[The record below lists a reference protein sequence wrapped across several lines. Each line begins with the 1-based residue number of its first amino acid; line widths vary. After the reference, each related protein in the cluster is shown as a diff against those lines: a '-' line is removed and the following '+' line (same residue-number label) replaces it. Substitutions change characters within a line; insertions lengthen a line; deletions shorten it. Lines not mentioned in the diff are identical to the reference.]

1 MPNRL
6 LCDVLSE
13 MRECIKTLNFSYLL
27 GLIEEVQT
35 LASRMESKLYDIKD
49 FDRLHEEIRDLKK
62 KKKKLE
68 KEVSAMEMA
77 DNARIPDTYNHYI
90 TGGDNR

>member
-13 MRECIKTLNFSYLL
+13 MRECVKTTNFSYLS
-27 GLIEEVQT
+27 GLIEEAQS
-35 LASRMESKLYDIKD
+35 LANRMESNLYDIKD
-49 FDRLHEEIRDLKK
+49 FNRLHKDIKVLKK

-68 KEVSAMEMA
+68 EKVEELEE
-77 DNARIPDTYNHYI
+77 
-90 TGGDNR
+90 